1 MITRRALL
9 GGALAL
15 QGAAAPADPQRA
27 EALVG
32 AIASL
37 ARYISTVLITPDGKG
52 RADYDL
58 VTGQWFEYE
67 PHWHTGQQILA
78 LVQAHR
84 ITRDDA
90 LLSAARRAGDWWI
103 STAFAPPHPLA
114 GLVDAYHGDRIGR
127 LINFTTISDGT
138 PGLFALTRA
147 TGDRRYADAAT
158 RAGAWL
164 YRHTRVPGA
173 DQLFYNFIDP
183 DTGAVVT
190 EYSPHHPNIASPSAT
205 QVARPNIEG
214 FLFLDMH
221 RHTRDPRW
229 RARFIAQAEGAL
241 RWQNESGLWMA
252 FEPNDA
258 ATGKVHPR
266 FNVWNAEALL
276 EAYGVT
282 GDRRFL
288 DAALRTGLF
297 MARVQDRHGAIYY
310 DLTEDARWTTASIT
324 GSAVAFSAMLWMR
337 LRAHGVGDAL
347 TPHIER
353 ALAWLMANRFADD
366 HPDPNL
372 RGAALE
378 TRLRHV
384 DGAARLVVRDI
395 ATAFALRCLAMAA
408 NEAHGRDINRG
419 A

>member
-1 MITRRALL
+1 MISRRALM

-15 QGAAAPADPQRA
+15 QGAAAPAHPQAAQMRA
-27 EALVG
+27 DV
-32 AIASL
+32 IASL
-37 ARYISTVLITPDGKG
+37 ARTVATALIGPDGKG

-58 VTGQWFEYE
+58 LTGQWFDYE

-78 LVQAHR
+78 LTQAWR
-84 ITRDDA
+84 ITHDDA
-90 LLSAARRAGDWWI
+90 LLAAARRAGDWWI
-103 STAFAPPHPLA
+103 GTAFAPPHPLA
-114 GLVDAYHGDRIGR
+114 GLVNAYHGDRIGR

-138 PGLFALTRA
+138 PGLFALSRV
-147 TGDRRYADAAT
+147 TGDPRYADAAT
-158 RAGAWL
+158 CAGAWL
-164 YRHTRVPGA
+164 YRRTRVPDA

-183 DTGAVVT
+183 QNGMVITD
-190 EYSPHHPNIASPSAT
+190 YSPHHPDAAPPSVT

-241 RWQNESGLWMA
+241 RWQDENGLWMA

-310 DLTEDARWTTASIT
+310 DLTEDARWTSASIT

-337 LRAHGVGDAL
+337 LRAHGAGDAL
-347 TPHIER
+347 TPNIER
-353 ALAWLMANRFADD
+353 ALAWLMANRFAED

-395 ATAFALRCLAMAA
+395 ATSFALRCLVMAED
-408 NEAHGRDINRG
+408 EAQGRDINRG